1 MAKSTPLLGH
11 SVVAPGFPLGQRTL
25 TLSTGVISGVDH
37 VDFHHRNL
45 AIQPTAIISG
55 GNSGS
60 PLLDADTSEVI
71 GMNYAKQPGEAQ
83 INYVVPLWQLKQVFV
98 KHAEAHAE
106 PNQTMPVFFRLVK
119 PGLITAPG

>member
-37 VDFHHRNL
+37 VEFHHRNL
-45 AIQPTAIISG
+45 AIQSTAIISG

-60 PLLDADTSEVI
+60 PLLDAETREVI

-83 INYVVPLWQLKQVFV
+83 INYVVPLWRLKQVIL
-98 KHAEAHAE
+98 KHQQIHTEANRTA
-106 PNQTMPVFFRLVK
+106 PYQMRLVEH
-119 PGLITAPG
+119 